1 VNSRLKKVGSFFI
14 VKKKRKGEKMSKRI
28 VFVIGIIMIVIMV
41 ASMGIFSGCKNVA
54 AETEVEK
61 SVEAP
66 EENAEES
73 SEAVEE
79 DSGDTEEETEET
91 VQEAQEGPI
100 VVIDGLGN
108 EVTLEKP
115 AEKVIVFAPSS
126 LETVDALGGM
136 DKVIGVDNWSVDNN
150 EPLAEG
156 FEGFGDYQ
164 GFNMEKIVEVDP
176 DLLIVLSGNPP
187 EDIERVKEYGI
198 PVYTAEVGSLEYV
211 YSEIINIG
219 RMLGLEDVA
228 IQVSD
233 ELKAQVEEIY
243 SKVKDLG
250 EDEKPKVFYMVFNDP
265 LWSAGGGTFIDDLIV
280 CAGGLNIVAADGIE
294 DYAEYSVEKLI
305 ENNPDII
312 IAGDGGMYDAKTSDF
327 ILEDERFASVAA
339 VINGDVYIVTEKYV
353 VRPNQNSITGLTM
366 LATAIHPDIFGE
378 FEMIK

>member
-1 VNSRLKKVGSFFI
+1 
-14 VKKKRKGEKMSKRI
+14 MSKRI
-28 VFVIGIIMIVIMV
+28 VSVIGIIMIMIMV
-41 ASMGIFSGCKNVA
+41 ASLGILPGCKNEV
-54 AETEVEK
+54 AETEEK
-61 SVEAP
+61 SVEVQ
-66 EENAEES
+66 EENVEEDSDEVDENAEE
-73 SEAVEE
+73 A
-79 DSGDTEEETEET
+79 TAETEEG
-91 VQEAQEGPI
+91 VQEDPDGPI
-100 VVIDGLGN
+100 VVTDGLGN

-198 PVYTAEVGSLEYV
+198 PVYTAEVASLEYV

-219 RMLGLEDVA
+219 KMLGLEDRAV
-228 IQVSD
+228 QVNV

-265 LWSAGGGTFIDDLIV
+265 LWSAGSSTFIDDLIV
-280 CAGGLNIVAADGIE
+280 YAGGLNIVSADGIE
-294 DYAEYSVEKLI
+294 GYVEYSVEKLI

-327 ILEDERFASVAA
+327 ILKDERFASVAA

-353 VRPNQNSITGLTM
+353 VRPNQNSIIGLTM
-366 LATAIHPDIFGE
+366 LATAINPDIFGD

>member
-1 VNSRLKKVGSFFI
+1 MLKRTMLI
-14 VKKKRKGEKMSKRI
+14 TC
-28 VFVIGIIMIVIMV
+28 IIMIMIMV
-41 ASMGIFSGCKNVA
+41 ASLGVFTGCKDQTV
-54 AETEVEK
+54 EVE
-61 SVEAP
+61 EAS
-66 EENAEES
+66 EENSEES
-73 SEAVEE
+73 SEAVKE
-79 DSGDTEEETEET
+79 DSSDTEEETEEAA
-91 VQEAQEGPI
+91 QEAPDGPI
-100 VVIDGLGN
+100 VVTDGLGN

-115 AEKVIVFAPSS
+115 AEKVIVLAPSS

-136 DKVIGVDNWSVDNN
+136 EKVIGVDNWSVDNN

-176 DLLIVLSGNPP
+176 DLLIVLSGHPS

-198 PVYTAEVGSLEYV
+198 SVYTAEVSSLESV
-211 YSEIINIG
+211 YGEILNIG
-219 RMLGLEDVA
+219 RMLGLEDRAVQA
-228 IQVSD
+228 SD
-233 ELKAQVEEIY
+233 GLKSQVEEIY

-265 LWSAGGGTFIDDLIV
+265 LWSAGSDTFIDDLIV
-280 CAGGLNIVAADGIE
+280 CAGGLNIVSADGIE
-294 DYAEYSVEKLI
+294 GYVEYSVEKLI

-353 VRPNQNSITGLTM
+353 VRPNQNSIIGLTM
-366 LATAIHPDIFGE
+366 LATAINPDIFGD